1 VLTNNHVIRGAGG
14 LRVTDVSTG
23 RNYAATV
30 VGYSVAEDVA
40 VLRLKGASGLKTAR
54 LGNSAT
60 VRVGDR
66 VTAVGNA
73 GGVGGR
79 PTVTGGKVTALHR
92 SITVSDEST
101 GEQRLQDLIKSDAS
115 VQPGDSGGPLLNA
128 SGRVIGITTAASSG
142 FQFRGASSAGYAIP
156 LNRALA
162 IAKQVKAG
170 RSSSTI
176 HVGPTAFLGVLT
188 RSNSDGGPAA
198 GALVVD
204 LVPGSAAAKAGLLPG
219 DVITAFNGQTV
230 STPTQL
236 ARLVLR
242 ISPGSRVEVRWLDD
256 LGTARRAVV
265 RPAAGPPQ

>member
-1 VLTNNHVIRGAGG
+1 
-14 LRVTDVSTG
+14 
-23 RNYAATV
+23 V
-30 VGYSVAEDVA
+30 VGYSVSGDIA
-40 VLRLKGASGLKTAR
+40 LLQLKGASGLKTAR
-54 LGNSAT
+54 LGSSAT

-79 PTVTGGKVTALHR
+79 PTVTSGKVTALHR
-92 SITVSDEST
+92 SITVRDEST
-101 GEQRLQDLIKSDAS
+101 GDQRLKDLIRSDAS

-162 IAKQVKAG
+162 IARQIEAG
-170 RSSSTI
+170 RSSPTI
-176 HVGPTAFLGVLT
+176 HIGPTAFLGVLT
-188 RSNSDGGPAA
+188 RSDSDGSAAA
-198 GALVVD
+198 GVLVVEV
-204 LVPGSAAAKAGLLPG
+204 VPGSSAAKAGLLPG
-219 DVITAFNGQTV
+219 DVITTFNGRAV
-230 STPTQL
+230 SSPVQL

-242 ISPGSRVEVRWLDD
+242 ISPGSRVELRWLDT
-256 LGTARRAVV
+256 LGTARSVVV